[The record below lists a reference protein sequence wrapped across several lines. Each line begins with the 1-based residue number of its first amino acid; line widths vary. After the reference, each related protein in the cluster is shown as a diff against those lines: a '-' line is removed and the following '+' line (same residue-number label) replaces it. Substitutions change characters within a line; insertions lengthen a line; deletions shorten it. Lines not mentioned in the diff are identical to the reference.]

1 MENCRGREKREWK
14 RTGAW
19 VGGRWKRVAGD
30 GNELLYHEITPVLLE
45 RKDTCVRVG
54 GRRPRPT
61 SVFLSQGRFSRSPR
75 PRSPSDSTAGGGG
88 TDRPNVHA
96 RAAFPPC
103 CHFFWNILWHGAP
116 QSLPCDRVCVPK
128 VSSPLWNKS
137 KRMCLGNTLCLCNFV
152 APQYAQTNPNQAR
165 CIKAPSTLAAPVTP
179 VVFPSLVWSLSSLFT
194 PKKKK
199 KTHHLLYISMN
210 KQRSSRLHLER
221 ASAGLPPR
229 KILRENLRKQ
239 APVCRRCNQKGLVGS
254 TKPAFNFPSH
264 NAALQCFDISHKT
277 QLAFQIRA
285 LTFGWRQAD
294 WYLHNLDGLSVL
306 RCPRPFVSNVHT
318 HRDDYRLWVNFSH
331 RWL

>member
-14 RTGAW
+14 RTGGW

-30 GNELLYHEITPVLLE
+30 GNELLYHKITPVLLE
-45 RKDTCVRVG
+45 RKDTCMRV
-54 GRRPRPT
+54 GRRPRRHFGVPISRAGFHEGHRVPRVHPIRRGGGRNRSAT
-61 SVFLSQGRFSRSPR
+61 CAHQRCFSYLLPFFFLKHSLAQRSPKSPMR
-75 PRSPSDSTAGGGG
+75 PCLCSPK
-88 TDRPNVHA
+88 
-96 RAAFPPC
+96 FPALC
-103 CHFFWNILWHGAP
+103 ET
-116 QSLPCDRVCVPK
+116 SR
-128 VSSPLWNKS
+128 

-152 APQYAQTNPNQAR
+152 APRYAQTNPNQAR

-179 VVFPSLVWSLSSLFT
+179 VVFPSLVWSLSSPFMQKNPIISFT
-194 PKKKK
+194 SQW
-199 KTHHLLYISMN
+199 TNSAALVYITPQST
-210 KQRSSRLHLER
+210 
-221 ASAGLPPR
+221 P
-229 KILRENLRKQ
+229 ENLRKQ
-239 APVCRRCNQKGLVGS
+239 APVCPCCNQKGAWWGS

-306 RCPRPFVSNVHT
+306 CCPRPFVSNVHT